1 MTSGMKV
8 AGKSPAG
15 RGSRTT
21 KSRRAQASA
30 RPPARTVKKTT
41 RRARSATAAVV
52 ASHRSAPDRTAE
64 RTADPSQD
72 SRFLRACRGLPV
84 DCAPVW
90 LMRQAGRYLPEYQ
103 ATRAKAGDFLTLCR
117 TPELACEVTLQPIA
131 RLGVDAA
138 ILFSDILVPLPGM
151 GLSLR
156 FTEEGPQLD
165 PVRSAADIAR
175 LRVATPDDY
184 RFVPEAVRLCRRGLP
199 AHVPLIGF
207 AGAPFTLL
215 SYAVEGHTSKQFTQC
230 KRLLFAAPEVAH
242 QLLDKLTATVITY
255 LQAQVEAGAQALQV
269 FDSWVGVLGPE
280 DFATYAAPYVR
291 RILDALRPSGV
302 PLIYFAHG
310 GSALY
315 PQVGRLPADVFGVD
329 WRLPIDE
336 ARQRLGI
343 GQRSSGAR
351 RGKAGHTA
359 RAIQGNLDPIALLGP
374 IPEIERRV
382 RDILRRAPRRGFIFN
397 LGHGIVPETPVA
409 HAQALIELV
418 HRLSARS
425 PRG

>member
-1 MTSGMKV
+1 MKV
-8 AGKSPAG
+8 AGKTPARRGQPSGTRKPRVRRTTTPKGTRAASPAVHAVD
-15 RGSRTT
+15 RSEPPP
-21 KSRRAQASA
+21 QP
-30 RPPARTVKKTT
+30 RPAI
-41 RRARSATAAVV
+41 
-52 ASHRSAPDRTAE
+52 
-64 RTADPSQD
+64 DPQQ

-84 DCAPVW
+84 DCAPIW

-165 PVRSAADIAR
+165 PVRTAADIDR

-184 RFVPEAVRLCRRGLP
+184 RFVPEAVRLCRRHLP

-215 SYAVEGHTSKQFTQC
+215 SYAVEGHTSKQFTHC
-230 KRLLFAAPEVAH
+230 KRLLFAAPQVAH
-242 QLLDKLTATVITY
+242 QLLDKLTQTVITY
-255 LQAQVEAGAQALQV
+255 LHAQVEAGAQALQI
-269 FDSWVGVLGPE
+269 FDSWVGALGPQ
-280 DFATYAAPYVR
+280 DFESYAAPYVR
-291 RILDALRPSGV
+291 RILDALRPTGV

-310 GSALY
+310 GAALY

-329 WRLPIDE
+329 WRLPIDQ
-336 ARQRLGI
+336 ARQALGMARP
-343 GQRSSGAR
+343 RSKNG
-351 RGKAGHTA
+351 RGSTRFATA
-359 RAIQGNLDPIALLGP
+359 VQGNLDPIALLAP

-382 RDILRRAPRRGFIFN
+382 RDILRRAPKRGFIFN

-409 HAQALIELV
+409 HAQALVEMV

-425 PRG
+425 SNG

>member
-1 MTSGMKV
+1 MKV
-8 AGKSPAG
+8 AGKSRAG
-15 RGSRTT
+15 TDPRTT
-21 KSRRAQASA
+21 KPKRVVAPSRTAAQTKAA
-30 RPPARTVKKTT
+30 RPAGTRTP
-41 RRARSATAAVV
+41 TAAAV
-52 ASHRSAPDRTAE
+52 PDR
-64 RTADPSQD
+64 RRSDPGPTADRDPASD

-84 DCAPVW
+84 DCAPIW

-103 ATRAKAGDFLTLCR
+103 ATRAKAGDFLSLCR
-117 TPELACEVTLQPIA
+117 TPDLACEVTLQPIA

-151 GLSLR
+151 GLSLS
-156 FTEEGPQLD
+156 FTEEGPRLD
-165 PVRSAADIAR
+165 PVRSAAEIAR

-184 RFVPEAVRLCRRGLP
+184 RFVMDAVRLCRRGLP
-199 AHVPLIGF
+199 ANVPLIGF

-215 SYAVEGHTSKQFTQC
+215 SYAVEGQTSKQFTQC
-230 KRLLFAAPEVAH
+230 KRLLFSAPDAAHA
-242 QLLDKLTATVITY
+242 LLDKLTQTMITY
-255 LQAQVEAGAQALQV
+255 LKAQVEAGAQALQI
-269 FDSWVGVLGPE
+269 FDSWVGALGPE

-291 RILDALRPSGV
+291 RILEALRPSGV

-310 GSALY
+310 GCALY
-315 PQVGRLPADVFGVD
+315 PQVGQLPADVFGVD
-329 WRLPIDE
+329 WRMPIDT
-336 ARQRLGI
+336 ARAQLGI
-343 GQRSSGAR
+343 GRSSAAAGRTRAR
-351 RGKAGHTA
+351 HTA
-359 RAIQGNLDPIALLGP
+359 KAIQGNLDPISLLAP

-409 HAQALIELV
+409 HAQALVEMV